1 MLGGKLVI
9 QLGASNI
16 VSLYDR
22 FSHRRRMFTV
32 HCENIVRAATR
43 KTTPASPEVEGV
55 VPHTLSARIASLFGA
70 GPSQPAFVGSPHGSS
85 PSSASNTE
93 GQRSPRRL
101 RPDMIRRIDDA
112 PRLVN
117 PSGWIS
123 EGRAGPTD
131 DVRPTNQSDNREMS
145 LSTALHDPQLP
156 LTQERRSTSSIRS
169 VSPSQ
174 SRVGRPLKRHS

>member
-1 MLGGKLVI
+1 MI
-9 QLGASNI
+9 QLGNPNI
-16 VSLYDR
+16 VSLHNR
-22 FSHRRRMFTV
+22 FLRDRRMFTV

-70 GPSQPAFVGSPHGSS
+70 GSSQPAFLGSPHRSS
-85 PSSASNTE
+85 PSSAGNTD

-101 RPDMIRRIDDA
+101 RPDMIRRINDA

-123 EGRAGPTD
+123 EGQAGPIF
-131 DVRPTNQSDNREMS
+131 DVRPTNQSDIRE
-145 LSTALHDPQLP
+145 LSSSMASHDPQLP
-156 LTQERRSTSSIRS
+156 LTQEGRSTSSIRS

-174 SRVGRPLKRHS
+174 SRDGRPLGRHS

>member
-1 MLGGKLVI
+1 MI
-9 QLGASNI
+9 QLGVSNI
-16 VSLYDR
+16 VSSYDR
-22 FSHRRRMFTV
+22 FLRDRRMFTV
-32 HCENIVRAATR
+32 HCENIVRAAAR

-55 VPHTLSARIASLFGA
+55 VPHTLTARIASMFSA
-70 GPSQPAFVGSPHGSS
+70 GSSQPAFLGSPHGSS
-85 PSSASNTE
+85 PSGASNTE

-123 EGRAGPTD
+123 EGQAGPTNG
-131 DVRPTNQSDNREMS
+131 VRPTSQSDNRELS
-145 LSTALHDPQLP
+145 PSTALHDPQLH
-156 LTQERRSTSSIRS
+156 LTQERRSTSSMRS
-169 VSPSQ
+169 VSPGQ